1 MVKNTKGG
9 KGSKG
14 LARKL
19 TNSYE
24 THRLRTSSSP
34 EEKYAI
40 VSKMLGNGMC
50 HITTAD
56 NTSLICHI
64 RNKFRGRSK
73 RGNFV
78 TKDTIV
84 LIGLRDW
91 EQPNYK
97 NCDLLEIY
105 DDTDLRELK
114 KLPDVHFS
122 FLESLMTSHA
132 IVASSN
138 DNNNTFVEF
147 SNDIEPQMVRPT
159 DMPPTIHEQD
169 DIVDIDDI

>member
-84 LIGLRDW
+84 L
-91 EQPNYK
+91 NYK
-97 NCDLLEIY
+97 WIHLTVALC
-105 DDTDLRELK
+105 
-114 KLPDVHFS
+114 PHF
-122 FLESLMTSHA
+122 LMKYL
-132 IVASSN
+132 VYLN
-138 DNNNTFVEF
+138 FK
-147 SNDIEPQMVRPT
+147 
-159 DMPPTIHEQD
+159 
-169 DIVDIDDI
+169 